1 MNKAEETRGYMKS
14 LNLSW
19 SRDNLDQA
27 LQEANITDMSYLEFL
42 NRLLRGE
49 LTYKEKRAELSPY
62 NCVK

>member
-49 LTYKEKRAELSPY
+49 LTYK
-62 NCVK
+62 C